1 MTTRSCATGG
11 RRRGQ
16 HGFTL
21 ITVLVA
27 IFLFG
32 FGLLAILRS
41 TGSITGGATQNQNVA
56 SVATLSNGFWGVVQ
70 ANPNV
75 LVDPAFVGGA
85 AVTYTASSVSTA
97 PAALQPWLATL
108 TAAPVPLSSVP
119 PTGLPN
125 GSATIQTFND
135 TSTSSGTA
143 CAVASGCSV
152 VLTLSWTQVA
162 GNGLAAST
170 RSQVFYYQ
178 FGL

>member
-1 MTTRSCATGG
+1 MIPRSCATSGS
-11 RRRGQ
+11 RRGQ

-21 ITVLVA
+21 ITVLIA

-41 TGSITGGATQNQNVA
+41 IGSITGGATQNQNVA
-56 SVATLSNGFWGVVQ
+56 SAATLSNGFWGVVQ

-75 LVDPAFVGGA
+75 LVDPAFIGGT
-85 AVTYTASSVSTA
+85 AVTYTAASVSTA
-97 PAALQPWLATL
+97 PAALQPWLRSVTD
-108 TAAPVPLSSVP
+108 TTQPAAGVP
-119 PTGLPN
+119 PIGLPN
-125 GSATIQTFND
+125 GRVTIQTSAD

-152 VLTLSWTQVA
+152 MLTLSWTQVA
-162 GNGLAAST
+162 GNGAAAAT
-170 RSQVFYYQ
+170 RSQFFYYQ

>member
-1 MTTRSCATGG
+1 MTPRSCATGG

-21 ITVLVA
+21 ITVLIA

-56 SVATLSNGFWGVVQ
+56 AVATLSNGFWGVVQ

-75 LVDPAFVGGA
+75 VVDPALGSGT
-85 AVTYTASSVSTA
+85 AVTFTAANLSTA
-97 PAALQPWLATL
+97 PSALQPWLTTL
-108 TAAPVPLSSVP
+108 TAPPVSGANVP

-135 TSTSSGTA
+135 TSMTSGTT

-152 VLTLSWTQVA
+152 MLTLSWTQVA
-162 GNGLAAST
+162 GNGLAAAT